1 MPEHFPDTAK
11 AEVAR
16 TGAFASE
23 DVNSGYCAVRAC
35 WRIVYL
41 RQEGRRRRFVNTRAT
56 PPYFLPDHDLRRFK
70 NKVDAILVT
79 AVVKESKEPAL
90 AETFTELRDQL
101 LVTKEKALEE
111 GLD

>member
-1 MPEHFPDTAK
+1 MPKHFLDTAK

-23 DVNSGYCAVRAC
+23 DVNRGYCAVRAC
-35 WRIVYL
+35 RRIVFL
-41 RQEGRRRRFVNTRAT
+41 RQQGKGRRFVNNRAT
-56 PPYFLPDHDLRRFK
+56 PPYFITDHNLRRFK
-70 NKVDAILVT
+70 NKVDATLAT
-79 AVVKESKEPAL
+79 AVVKKSKEPAL

-101 LVTKEKALEE
+101 LATQEKALED